1 MNNRLAGYLRT
12 AVASDATATVL
23 YQEVIIGG
31 ATSTGGAQAWTT
43 SMGDSGAL
51 SVALVTSSVTKVS
64 LAVYEYTSNT
74 TTRFDCAS
82 APVAKGLVALVLNS
96 TTATVRCPSTS
107 KSTYVWSMRKCTG
120 ADASSIAVGTSA
132 VNPCISSSTC
142 TATVAQSVIHPYGAK
157 TTYGCANPKAS
168 LNMFRVLSASL
179 APLAPPPD
187 VVPYDWFNGLLVTGC
202 GDAGQLSN
210 VCVQDT
216 TVGQAVSFTVSLA
229 LTADGTAYCAAFLPS
244 AGPPASTTIIALQA
258 SANFA
263 ASTNNIVTVTLNNT
277 LTPATVNDAVHLL
290 FLMRIPD

>member
-1 MNNRLAGYLRT
+1 
-12 AVASDATATVL
+12 
-23 YQEVIIGG
+23 
-31 ATSTGGAQAWTT
+31 
-43 SMGDSGAL
+43 
-51 SVALVTSSVTKVS
+51 
-64 LAVYEYTSNT
+64 
-74 TTRFDCAS
+74 
-82 APVAKGLVALVLNS
+82 
-96 TTATVRCPSTS
+96 
-107 KSTYVWSMRKCTG
+107 
-120 ADASSIAVGTSA
+120 
-132 VNPCISSSTC
+132 
-142 TATVAQSVIHPYGAK
+142 
-157 TTYGCANPKAS
+157 
-168 LNMFRVLSASL
+168 MFRVLSASL

-229 LTADGTAYCAAFLPS
+229 LTADGTAYCAAFPKA

-290 FLMRIPD
+290 LSL